1 MRLGTGE
8 HLLVEAVLGAV
19 RLHVKDLL
27 VGEVVYVDVDVGLDV
42 VVDLALARDVHA
54 HRRGLHLVVEVL
66 EVLVVFV
73 RDFELQT

>member
-19 RLHVKDLL
+19 RLDVEDLL

-73 RDFELQT
+73 RDFELKT